1 MPEQPLPAANEE
13 NGSAD
18 SAEHAGT
25 TAGTGNAGRA
35 RSAGP
40 AGAGNADG
48 GRDAGTA
55 RAGDTGRARDARTA
69 RAGTANGA
77 RDARTTG
84 AGTAN
89 GARDARTTG
98 AGTANGARDARTAR
112 AGNAAGT
119 GDSEHAEHL
128 ETGIAADA
136 ETDPHSLSDGEAA
149 RLLAGARWRRVVVLG
164 DGGRERRRARAADGH
179 EDAPWYDRVTDA
191 LRGVEPGLACLN
203 LLGGRGRR
211 ATHVRSRQLPEAL
224 AFGGD
229 LAVLQV
235 AGHDLL
241 HPAFD
246 ADAFRTEL
254 VRIIAPLRERGYDV
268 LVVEPFDLTRSPGGR
283 EVDAE
288 VLRARQRAQT
298 ERSRTL
304 TQRHGALHVD
314 LSAGRSS
321 AGAGVWGATGLVPNS
336 RGHAVMAAAVVRALG
351 ARLRPAAGS
360 GPPSAGR
367 VVGGRAGRPGG
378 GPAGGITGRPCGAPR
393 RRGHTAPR

>member
-13 NGSAD
+13 NGNAD

-25 TAGTGNAGRA
+25 TAGTGNADRV
-35 RSAGP
+35 RHAGP
-40 AGAGNADG
+40 AGAGDAG
-48 GRDAGTA
+48 GGHATGTA
-55 RAGDTGRARDARTA
+55 RAGNTGRGRDAPTA
-69 RAGTANGA
+69 APGTANGA
-77 RDARTTG
+77 RDPRTP
-84 AGTAN
+84 
-89 GARDARTTG
+89 
-98 AGTANGARDARTAR
+98 R
-112 AGNAAGT
+112 AGNAANT
-119 GDSEHAEHL
+119 GDTEHAEHL

-136 ETDPHSLSDGEAA
+136 ETDPHGLSDGEAA

-164 DGGRERRRARAADGH
+164 DGGRERRRARTADGH

-283 EVDAE
+283 DLDAE

-314 LSAGRSS
+314 LSACRPS
-321 AGAGVWGATGLVPNS
+321 AGAGVWGATGLVPNG

-351 ARLRPAAGS
+351 ARLRPAAS

-378 GPAGGITGRPCGAPR
+378 GPAGGIVGRPCGAPR